1 MMMISKHLSAGL
13 LTILFCCI
21 IVNVVAQG
29 RSVRDSVL
37 FSPYIQV
44 HGGLGS
50 SAGDLGLR
58 YGTGGHVGAGA
69 HFKTTKNWFFG
80 GQASFGFGMELK
92 ELGVLS
98 NLLTPSGQLIDNEGQ
113 VALLTLSGKGGW
125 FTLDAGKLFPLAK
138 TNPNSGILIIIGA
151 GSVHHRVHFENTE
164 NRITQLEEPYV
175 SGYDRLTWGVAARQF
190 LGYWHMADNGL
201 VNWFGGV
208 ELWEART
215 WPQRPMNFDTLIPDN
230 GPRFDAMASIQIGWV
245 FHIYKRSNPE
255 HWY

>member
-13 LTILFCCI
+13 LTILFCCFV
-21 IVNVVAQG
+21 VNLGAQG

-58 YGTGGHVGAGA
+58 FGTGGHVGAGA
-69 HFKTTKNWFFG
+69 HLKTTKNWFFG

-138 TNPNSGILIIIGA
+138 TNPNSGILVMIGA

-175 SGYDRLTWGVAARQF
+175 SGYDRLTLGVAARQF
-190 LGYWHMADNGL
+190 IGYWHMSDNGL
-201 VNWFGGV
+201 VNWFGGL

-215 WPQRPMNFDTLIPDN
+215 WPQRPMNFDTLIPDE

>member
-1 MMMISKHLSAGL
+1 MTIPKYLFVCIWSL
-13 LTILFCCI
+13 LLCVC
-21 IVNVVAQG
+21 AWDASGQG
-29 RSVRDSVL
+29 RAVRDSVL
-37 FSPYIQV
+37 FSPYFQV

-58 YGTGGHVGAGA
+58 FGSGGHVGAGA
-69 HFKTTKNWFFG
+69 HVKTTKNWFFG

-92 ELGVLS
+92 EFGVLS
-98 NLLTPSGQLIDNEGQ
+98 NLLTPTGQLIDNEGQ

-125 FTLDAGKLFPLAK
+125 FTLEAGKLFPLAN
-138 TNPNSGILIIIGA
+138 TNPNSGILVMIGA
-151 GSVHHRVHFENTE
+151 GSVHHRIHFENTE

-175 SGYDRLTWGVAARQF
+175 SGYDRLTWGVASRQF
-190 LGYWHMADNGL
+190 LGYWHMSNNGL
-201 VNWFGGV
+201 VNWFGGL

-215 WPQRPMNFDTLIPDN
+215 LHPRPMNSDTLVADE
-230 GPRFDAMASIQIGWV
+230 GPRFDAMASLQIGWV